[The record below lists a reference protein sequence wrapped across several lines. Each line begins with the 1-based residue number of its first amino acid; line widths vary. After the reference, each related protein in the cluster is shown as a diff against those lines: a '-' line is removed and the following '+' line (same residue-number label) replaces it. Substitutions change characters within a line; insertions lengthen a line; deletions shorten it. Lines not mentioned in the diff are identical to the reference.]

1 MMRVLIGVAVAGFVS
16 LGLARA
22 ADPVDRPDPEAIEA
36 KLRKVR
42 EQLEKL
48 RAEER
53 VLAEQLA
60 DALASAP
67 GSIKAEV
74 TGVLRHKGKGECYY
88 ISLVSP
94 NGATRVWLPPAS
106 DKVRDQLG
114 TLHGKA
120 VVATGQMHQRHPPT
134 AVPYAS
140 PLHEIPEGAFYL
152 WPFEIA
158 AAPEPD
164 PKK

>member
-1 MMRVLIGVAVAGFVS
+1 MRVIICVVVTGFMS
-16 LGLARA
+16 FCFARTA
-22 ADPVDRPDPEAIEA
+22 QSGDRPDPAVIEA

-42 EQLEKL
+42 EQLDRL

-60 DALASAP
+60 DANATAP

-74 TGVLRHKGKGECYY
+74 SGFLRHDTAGGSYY
-88 ISLVSP
+88 ISVRSS
-94 NGATRVWLPPAS
+94 NGETRIWLPPS
-106 DKVRDQLG
+106 DKRRDQLG
-114 TLHGKA
+114 SLHGKA
-120 VVATGQMHQRHPPT
+120 VVATGGMHQRHRSDK
-134 AVPYAS
+134 VPYVWT
-140 PLHEIPEGAFYL
+140 EKEVPEGAFYL

-158 AAPEPD
+158 AAPGLS